1 MATKGSK
8 EYNRRRG
15 GDWVDSEEMA
25 KQFPTNAFI
34 HDWFA
39 YKKLK
44 ESNIN
49 NKRRRRHAFWVMI
62 WWVFCGILTFIS
74 LAAGLVHIHDH
85 FFPVGESASFWDAII
100 KILFTLFFL
109 FALGTFIYILKIKN
123 DIYEKYQEEVFD
135 FFDRYYRDAERKFYS
150 WEFELLD
157 NLIFITDDLF
167 MDPYLENAGVM
178 SHIGE
183 LNTRYK
189 ELKKEL
195 ERKEEE
201 CLKS

>member
-74 LAAGLVHIHDH
+74 LAAGLATIHENL
-85 FFPVGESASFWDAII
+85 FPVEDSTTFVDGII
-100 KILFTLFFL
+100 KILFFFYFL

-123 DIYEKYQEEVFD
+123 DIYKKYQEEVFD
-135 FFDRYYRDAERKFYS
+135 FFDRYYRDAERKFYG
-150 WEFELLD
+150 WEFGLLENFISITED
-157 NLIFITDDLF
+157 LII
-167 MDPYLENAGVM
+167 DPYLENAGVM
-178 SHIGE
+178 SHIEE
-183 LNTRYK
+183 LNTHYK

-195 ERKEEE
+195 ERQEEE
-201 CLKS
+201 RLKS